1 MGENEFSVI
10 KTAMRQVDYILS
22 LRFLTDLSFYDF
34 IYFEWEREE
43 NKMELR
49 REIKF

>member
-10 KTAMRQVDYILS
+10 KTAMRLLDCILS

-34 IYFEWEREE
+34 THF
-43 NKMELR
+43 
-49 REIKF
+49 